1 MSYRSDV
8 AIRIYGDQDLIIAFG
23 EFYSNIFDALSQD
36 IQNEILAL
44 ECESNIITNNK
55 DVFVQDDYSYD
66 SYEFL
71 FIGES
76 INWCDYGSTIKSAVD
91 LKSAVDFF
99 NQMIQCAKKLDL
111 NVEYIRMGEDYSD
124 IEQDQTG
131 PSCEYRLS
139 VTRSIDWS

>member
-8 AIRIYGDQDLIIAFG
+8 AIRIYGDQDLMLEFG
-23 EFYSNIFDALSQD
+23 ELYSSTFDSLSQD

-44 ECESNIITNNK
+44 ECESNNNTNNK
-55 DVFVQDDYSYD
+55 DVFVQDDYSY
-66 SYEFL
+66 EFL
-71 FIGES
+71 FIGE
-76 INWCDYGSTIKSAVD
+76 Y
-91 LKSAVDFF
+91 LKWYESYPAVDFF
-99 NQMIQCAKKLDL
+99 NQMMQAARGLNL
-111 NVEYIRMGEDYSD
+111 NVEYIRIGEDYSD

>member
-8 AIRIYGDQDLIIAFG
+8 AIRIYGDQDLILEFG
-23 EFYSNIFDALSQD
+23 EFYSNTFDALSQD

-44 ECESNIITNNK
+44 ECESNNITNNK
-55 DVFVQDDYSYD
+55 DVFVQDDY

-76 INWCDYGSTIKSAVD
+76 INWCDYWSTI
-91 LKSAVDFF
+91 KSAVDFF

>member
-8 AIRIYGDQDLIIAFG
+8 AIRIYGDQDLMLEFG
-23 EFYSNIFDALSQD
+23 ELYSNTFDALSQD

-44 ECESNIITNNK
+44 ECESTNITLNK
-55 DVFVQDDYSYD
+55 DVFFTSEEYGC
-66 SYEFL
+66 EFL

-76 INWCDYGSTIKSAVD
+76 MNWNFYGLTITSGA
-91 LKSAVDFF
+91 DFF
-99 NQMIQCAKKLDL
+99 NHMIQSAKTLNI

-124 IEQDQTG
+124 IEQYQTG

-139 VTRSIDWS
+139 VKRSIDWA

>member
-8 AIRIYGDQDLIIAFG
+8 AIRIYGDQNLMLEFG
-23 EFYSNIFDALSQD
+23 ELYSDTFDALSQD

-44 ECESNIITNNK
+44 ECKSNNITLNK
-55 DVFVQDDYSYD
+55 DVFVQDDYSY
-66 SYEFL
+66 EFL

-76 INWCDYGSTIKSAVD
+76 IRWNDYWLTIN
-91 LKSAVDFF
+91 SAVDFF
-99 NQMIQCAKKLDL
+99 NQMMQSAKRLNL

-124 IEQDQTG
+124 IEQYQEG
-131 PSCEYRLS
+131 PDCEYRLS